1 MTTGWVWD
9 ERYMWHYTGRRGRS
23 LPGREWVEPEDH
35 AESPATKRRL
45 RNLVEVSG
53 LLGRLVPIAVTPAG
67 REALLRVH
75 TAEYVD
81 RVAALS
87 GADGGDA
94 GENTPF
100 AAGGEEIA
108 KLAVGGCMAAAD
120 AVVDGRV
127 DNCYAL
133 VRPPG
138 HHAEPA
144 RGRGYC
150 IFANVAIAVRHVQ
163 ALRGIERVAV
173 IDWDVH
179 HGNGTQAIFWRD
191 PTVLALSVH
200 QDGYYPAESGASD
213 EIGGGPGAGATV
225 NIPLPAGSGVG
236 AYVEAFQ
243 GVCGSRGPAAP
254 AGADLRQLRGFDPS
268 MLEPRAQMMVH
279 SDGFRELTRIVL
291 DLAAEVCEGKL
302 VVCHE
307 GGGTRRPMCPSAAWP
322 WSRLWPGSGLKVR
335 DPYLEVFRAVRGQE
349 LQPHQ
354 AEAIESAAARVL
366 G

>member
-9 ERYMWHYTGRRGRS
+9 ERYMWHDTGRRGRS
-23 LPGREWVEPEDH
+23 LPGGEWVEPEPH

-53 LLGRLVPIAVTPAG
+53 LLDRLVPIAATPAD
-67 REALLRVH
+67 RKALLRVH

-81 RVAALS
+81 RIDALS
-87 GADGGDA
+87 AADGGDA

-100 AAGGEEIA
+100 AAGGGEIA
-108 KLAVGGCMAAAD
+108 KLAAGGCMAAAD
-120 AVVDGRV
+120 AVIDGRV

-138 HHAEPA
+138 HHAEPD

-163 ALRGIERVAV
+163 ALRGTDRVAV

-191 PTVLALSVH
+191 PTVLAVSVH
-200 QDGYYPAESGASD
+200 QDGYYPAASGASD
-213 EIGGGPGAGATV
+213 EIGEGPGAGATV
-225 NIPLPAGSGVG
+225 NVPLPAGSGVG
-236 AYVEAFQ
+236 AYEESFRRV
-243 GVCGSRGPAAP
+243 VVPAVRRHRP
-254 AGADLRQLRGFDPS
+254 ELIFVSCGFDPS
-268 MLEPRAQMMVH
+268 MLEPQAQMMVH

-291 DLAAEVCEGKL
+291 DLAAEVCGGKL

-307 GGGTRRPMCPSAAWP
+307 GGYSTTYVPFC
-322 WSRLWPGSGLKVR
+322 GLAVVEALAGIRTEVR

-354 AEAIESAAARVL
+354 AAAIELAAARVL